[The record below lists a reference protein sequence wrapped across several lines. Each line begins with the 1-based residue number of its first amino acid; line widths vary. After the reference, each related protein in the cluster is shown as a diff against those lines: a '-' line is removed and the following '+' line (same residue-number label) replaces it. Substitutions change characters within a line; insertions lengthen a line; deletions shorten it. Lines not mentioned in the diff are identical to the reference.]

1 MEKKIKET
9 RIISTRYK
17 SDLEKDIN
25 CLLAAGYHFHDKM
38 IITPF
43 KEEKHT
49 YFLYTQIMVKYEE

>member
-25 CLLAAGYHFHDKM
+25 SLLKAGYNLHGKM

-43 KEEKHT
+43 EEGKYKE
-49 YFLYTQIMVKYEE
+49 FLYTQIMAKYEE